1 MRIILCDDDTAFT
14 QVFEKR
20 LLTVF
25 KEYGITPEIVSAHT
39 GVEALREI
47 TCRPTDVLFLDI
59 DMPEKDGFSVAEE
72 LTAMPSKPLIIFLSG
87 MEDLVYQSF
96 AFQPFWFLRKT
107 HLEELPQVT
116 EKMLQ
121 LLNSRQI
128 HYTVTMNGSSTRIP
142 ITEIAYF
149 ESQGHYIVVHY
160 NERSLRFKA
169 RMSDIETALSKYFF
183 VRCHVGYLLNCRFVQ
198 ICSRTSVTLTDGTV
212 LPVSRAKAEETQTE
226 ESAPMNFWFEMAI
239 NAVEVTL
246 ILSFLVQYFGYRMA
260 CPAKYIWTAL
270 FGVLSFGSVA
280 FFSWGQ
286 LYEGYASSIQI
297 LINIAFCCILLR
309 GPILQK
315 IFVSAFTMGLVA
327 IIATFTALLVA
338 KLSGNNVALLLSRF
352 NSVRI
357 ISILITKLLF
367 FVITRIILRVKEN
380 GRIKWLDFIPLA
392 AIPTLS
398 IITITLMM
406 YAAIQ
411 EPHIQ
416 NIVFYAVCIVL
427 ALNILI
433 YFLFVR
439 LGQVSKIQTEMALL
453 ALQNEC
459 LQENAKDIENMY
471 DTVRAL
477 RHDLKNHLLCILS
490 MAEER
495 DLTGIEQY
503 TGQLL
508 QQQNTVNKLIMFSG
522 NKVLDAII
530 NSKSAAAERAGIR
543 LSAIITTPLAGI
555 SPEDITIILGNA
567 LDNAIRAAKGSKR
580 KVVDIHIQPQ
590 GAYSSI
596 VIANDIAHP
605 VLSDNPAL
613 RTTKNIRYRHGFG
626 IQNMRQ
632 AVERNQGLIRFYEQN
647 DRFICDIL
655 LLNVQSR
662 NE

>member
-1 MRIILCDDDTAFT
+1 
-14 QVFEKR
+14 
-20 LLTVF
+20 
-25 KEYGITPEIVSAHT
+25 
-39 GVEALREI
+39 
-47 TCRPTDVLFLDI
+47 
-59 DMPEKDGFSVAEE
+59 
-72 LTAMPSKPLIIFLSG
+72 
-87 MEDLVYQSF
+87 
-96 AFQPFWFLRKT
+96 
-107 HLEELPQVT
+107 
-116 EKMLQ
+116 
-121 LLNSRQI
+121 
-128 HYTVTMNGSSTRIP
+128 
-142 ITEIAYF
+142 
-149 ESQGHYIVVHY
+149 
-160 NERSLRFKA
+160 
-169 RMSDIETALSKYFF
+169 
-183 VRCHVGYLLNCRFVQ
+183 
-198 ICSRTSVTLTDGTV
+198 
-212 LPVSRAKAEETQTE
+212 
-226 ESAPMNFWFEMAI
+226 MNFWFEMAV

-246 ILSFLVQYFGYRMA
+246 ILSFLVQYFGYKTETS
-260 CPAKYIWTAL
+260 AKYWGTAL
-270 FGVLSFGSVA
+270 IWILSFCIVA
-280 FFSWGQ
+280 FFSWTH
-286 LYEGYASSIQI
+286 LYENYASSLQI
-297 LINIAFCCILLR
+297 LVNILFCVTLLR
-309 GPILQK
+309 GNIFQK

-327 IIATFTALLVA
+327 ITATLTTLLVA
-338 KLSGNNVALLLSRF
+338 KLSGNQVAFLLSHFSGIR
-352 NSVRI
+352 VT
-357 ISILITKLLF
+357 SICLTKLLF
-367 FVITRIILRVKEN
+367 FVITRIILRIKES
-380 GRIKWLDFIPLA
+380 GKLKGMDVIALVIVPMLSDLA
-392 AIPTLS
+392 
-398 IITITLMM
+398 ITLMM

-411 EPHIQ
+411 EPSIQ
-416 NIVFYAVCIVL
+416 TIVLYAVGIVLILNIVV
-427 ALNILI
+427 
-433 YFLFVR
+433 YFLFIR
-439 LGQVSKIQTEMALL
+439 LGKAGKIKTEMALL

-495 DLTGIEQY
+495 DVEGIKQY

-530 NSKSAAAERAGIR
+530 NSKSAAAERAGVR

-555 SPEDITIILGNA
+555 SPEDITVILGNA
-567 LDNAIRAAKGSKR
+567 LDNAIRAAKDSKR

>member
-1 MRIILCDDDTAFT
+1 
-14 QVFEKR
+14 
-20 LLTVF
+20 
-25 KEYGITPEIVSAHT
+25 
-39 GVEALREI
+39 
-47 TCRPTDVLFLDI
+47 
-59 DMPEKDGFSVAEE
+59 
-72 LTAMPSKPLIIFLSG
+72 
-87 MEDLVYQSF
+87 
-96 AFQPFWFLRKT
+96 
-107 HLEELPQVT
+107 
-116 EKMLQ
+116 
-121 LLNSRQI
+121 
-128 HYTVTMNGSSTRIP
+128 
-142 ITEIAYF
+142 
-149 ESQGHYIVVHY
+149 
-160 NERSLRFKA
+160 
-169 RMSDIETALSKYFF
+169 
-183 VRCHVGYLLNCRFVQ
+183 
-198 ICSRTSVTLTDGTV
+198 
-212 LPVSRAKAEETQTE
+212 
-226 ESAPMNFWFEMAI
+226 MNFWFEMAV

-246 ILSFLVQYFGYRMA
+246 ILSFLVQYFGYKTETS
-260 CPAKYIWTAL
+260 AKYWGTAL
-270 FGVLSFGSVA
+270 IWILSFCIVA
-280 FFSWGQ
+280 FFSWTH
-286 LYEGYASSIQI
+286 LYENYASSLQI
-297 LINIAFCCILLR
+297 LVNILFCVTLLR
-309 GPILQK
+309 SNIFQK

-327 IIATFTALLVA
+327 ITATLTTLLVA
-338 KLSGNNVALLLSRF
+338 KLSGNQVAFLLSHFSGIR
-352 NSVRI
+352 VT
-357 ISILITKLLF
+357 SICLTKLLF
-367 FVITRIILRVKEN
+367 FVITRIILRIKES
-380 GRIKWLDFIPLA
+380 GKLKGMDVIALVIVPMLSDLA
-392 AIPTLS
+392 
-398 IITITLMM
+398 ITLMM

-411 EPHIQ
+411 EPSIQ
-416 NIVFYAVCIVL
+416 TIVLYAVGIVLILNIVV
-427 ALNILI
+427 
-433 YFLFVR
+433 YFLFIR
-439 LGQVSKIQTEMALL
+439 LGKAGKIKTEMALL

-530 NSKSAAAERAGIR
+530 NSKSAAAERAGVR

-567 LDNAIRAAKGSKR
+567 LDNAIRAAKDSQR

>member
-1 MRIILCDDDTAFT
+1 
-14 QVFEKR
+14 
-20 LLTVF
+20 
-25 KEYGITPEIVSAHT
+25 
-39 GVEALREI
+39 
-47 TCRPTDVLFLDI
+47 
-59 DMPEKDGFSVAEE
+59 
-72 LTAMPSKPLIIFLSG
+72 
-87 MEDLVYQSF
+87 
-96 AFQPFWFLRKT
+96 
-107 HLEELPQVT
+107 
-116 EKMLQ
+116 
-121 LLNSRQI
+121 
-128 HYTVTMNGSSTRIP
+128 
-142 ITEIAYF
+142 
-149 ESQGHYIVVHY
+149 
-160 NERSLRFKA
+160 
-169 RMSDIETALSKYFF
+169 
-183 VRCHVGYLLNCRFVQ
+183 
-198 ICSRTSVTLTDGTV
+198 
-212 LPVSRAKAEETQTE
+212 
-226 ESAPMNFWFEMAI
+226 MNFWFEMAV

-246 ILSFLVQYFGYRMA
+246 ILSFLVQYFGYKTETS
-260 CPAKYIWTAL
+260 AKYWGTAL
-270 FGVLSFGSVA
+270 IWILSFCIVA
-280 FFSWGQ
+280 FFSWTH
-286 LYEGYASSIQI
+286 LYENYASSLQI
-297 LINIAFCCILLR
+297 LVNILFCVTLLR
-309 GPILQK
+309 GNIFQK

-327 IIATFTALLVA
+327 ITATLTTLLVA
-338 KLSGNNVALLLSRF
+338 KLSGNQVAFLLSHFSGIR
-352 NSVRI
+352 VT
-357 ISILITKLLF
+357 SICLTKLLF
-367 FVITRIILRVKEN
+367 FVITRIILRIKES
-380 GRIKWLDFIPLA
+380 GKLKGMDVIALVIVPMLSDLA
-392 AIPTLS
+392 
-398 IITITLMM
+398 ITLMM

-411 EPHIQ
+411 EPSIQ
-416 NIVFYAVCIVL
+416 TIVLYAVGIVLILNIVV
-427 ALNILI
+427 
-433 YFLFVR
+433 YFLFIR
-439 LGQVSKIQTEMALL
+439 LGKAGKIKTEMALL

-495 DLTGIEQY
+495 DVEGIKQY

-530 NSKSAAAERAGIR
+530 NSKSVAAERAGVR

-567 LDNAIRAAKGSKR
+567 LDNAIRAAKDSQR

-655 LLNVQSR
+655 LLNVQSK